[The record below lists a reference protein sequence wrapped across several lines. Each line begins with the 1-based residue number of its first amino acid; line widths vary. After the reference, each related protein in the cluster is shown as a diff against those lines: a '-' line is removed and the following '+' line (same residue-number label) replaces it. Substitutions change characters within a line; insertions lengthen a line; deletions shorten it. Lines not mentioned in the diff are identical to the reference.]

1 MLPISACE
9 IDSWVVRD
17 PASRNRVACESCS
30 AIYLSIYLSIY
41 LASYLSRSI
50 SACESFLPPAMSAS
64 SIDW

>member
-30 AIYLSIYLSIY
+30 AIYLSIYL
-41 LASYLSRSI
+41 ASYLSRSI